1 MRSVIARLSLGFSL
15 IALTAVLLLASDWHQ
30 RRPAAQRIPQVAIL
44 LLSSTPVLVEGLEGA
59 LETLRENG
67 FIDGQNIALRQYNAE
82 GDMATLNAIAHQVT
96 DGQFDMVM
104 TFSTPAMQAVA
115 KANTQGKAIH
125 VFGLVADPF
134 AAGVGLRRDAPLDH
148 PRHFVGTGIPLPVDQ
163 AFQLARKMFPRLKTV
178 GVAWNPAESNSVGFV
193 GQARKAAQ
201 ELQIELLEAHVDN
214 TSAVLEAASSL
225 ASRGAEA
232 LWVPGDNTI
241 LSALNSVLSAAK
253 KARIPVFGISPG
265 DPERGTILDL
275 GADFHEIG
283 KLTGK
288 LAVDIIRGADPAQ
301 IPVRDFSP
309 RRLVVNQLAVNGLK
323 DPWRIPDDI
332 AASADILVD
341 KTGVR
346 AKTTPRQA
354 ADNSQAPLAKK
365 WKVRIIEYNNV
376 QDVEESEDGVR
387 AGLRES
393 GLKEGRDYT
402 VDVRNAQGDMATVNS
417 LVDGAITEG
426 ADLLITLSTP
436 TLQAAL
442 KRAAGKPIVFT
453 YLANAVAAGAGRSD
467 EDHRPNVTGVYNTAA
482 YAEMLELIR
491 QVRPDARTLGTLF
504 VPAEVNMVYHRE
516 QLNEAARKL
525 NFKVVALAA
534 NTSADV
540 ADAALALT
548 SQRIDVI
555 CQLPGNLT
563 AAAFPSI
570 AAAANKA
577 KLPIFAFQSTQARYG
592 AAVVLAR
599 DYGDAGREAGLLA
612 ARVMRGE
619 NPGKI
624 PFTPYSKTKLIVNTK
639 AARHIGLTIPPAL
652 VKKAEEVISQ

>member
-1 MRSVIARLSLGFSL
+1 
-15 IALTAVLLLASDWHQ
+15 
-30 RRPAAQRIPQVAIL
+30 
-44 LLSSTPVLVEGLEGA
+44 
-59 LETLRENG
+59 
-67 FIDGQNIALRQYNAE
+67 
-82 GDMATLNAIAHQVT
+82 
-96 DGQFDMVM
+96 
-104 TFSTPAMQAVA
+104 
-115 KANTQGKAIH
+115 
-125 VFGLVADPF
+125 
-134 AAGVGLRRDAPLDH
+134 
-148 PRHFVGTGIPLPVDQ
+148 
-163 AFQLARKMFPRLKTV
+163 
-178 GVAWNPAESNSVGFV
+178 
-193 GQARKAAQ
+193 
-201 ELQIELLEAHVDN
+201 LEAHVDN
-214 TSAVLEAASSL
+214 SSAVLEAASSL

-265 DPERGTILDL
+265 DPERGTIFDL
-275 GADFHEIG
+275 GANFHEIG

-323 DPWRIPDDI
+323 DPWHIPDDV
-332 AASADILVD
+332 AASADILVNE
-341 KTGVR
+341 TGVR
-346 AKTTPRQA
+346 AKTAPRQ
-354 ADNSQAPLAKK
+354 ADNSQSPLAKK

-376 QDVEESEDGVR
+376 QDVEESEVGVR
-387 AGLRES
+387 AGLKES
-393 GLKEGRDYT
+393 GLNEGRDYV

-417 LVDGAITEG
+417 LADAAITEG

-467 EDHRPNVTGVYNTAA
+467 EDHLPNVTGVYNTAA
-482 YAEMLELIR
+482 YTEMLELIR
-491 QVRPDARTLGTLF
+491 QVRPDARMLGTLF

-555 CQLPGNLT
+555 CQIPGNLT

-577 KLPIFAFQSTQARYG
+577 RLPIFAFQSSQARYG

-619 NPGKI
+619 NPAKI
-624 PFTPYSKTKLIVNTK
+624 PFIPFSKTKLVINTK
-639 AARHIGLTIPPAL
+639 AARQTGLTIPPAV

>member
-15 IALTAVLLLASDWHQ
+15 IALTAALLLASDWHQ

-44 LLSSTPVLVEGLEGA
+44 LLSSQPVLQEGLEGA

-82 GDMATLNAIAHQVT
+82 GDMATLNAIARQVT
-96 DGQFDMVM
+96 DGQFDVVM

-115 KANTQGKAIH
+115 KANTRGKAIH

-148 PRHFVGTGIPLPVDQ
+148 PRHLVGTGIPLPV
-163 AFQLARKMFPRLKTV
+163 AESFRLARQMFPRLKTV

-201 ELQIELLEAHVDN
+201 QLQIELLEAHVDN
-214 TSAVLEAASSL
+214 TSAVLEAVSSL
-225 ASRGAEA
+225 ASRGAQA

-275 GADFHEIG
+275 GANFHEIG

-288 LAVDIIRGADPAQ
+288 LAVDIVRGADPAQ

-309 RRLVVNQLAVNGLK
+309 KRLVVNKLAVNGLK

-332 AASADILVD
+332 AASADILVNE
-341 KTGVR
+341 TGVH
-346 AKTTPRQA
+346 AKTAPRRA
-354 ADNSQAPLAKK
+354 HAESQGPLAKK
-365 WKVRIIEYNNV
+365 KVRIIEYNNV
-376 QDVEESEDGVR
+376 QDVEESEAGVR
-387 AGLRES
+387 AGLQES
-393 GLKEGRDYT
+393 GLKEGQDYT

-417 LVDGAITEG
+417 LVDAAITEG

-467 EDHRPNVTGVYNTAA
+467 EDHLPNVTGVYNTAA

-491 QVRPDARTLGTLF
+491 QVRPDARVLGTLF
-504 VPAEVNMVYHRE
+504 VPAEVNMVYHRDH
-516 QLNEAARKL
+516 LNEAARKL

-555 CQLPGNLT
+555 CQIPGNLT

-577 KLPIFAFQSTQARYG
+577 KLPIFAFQSSQARYG

-619 NPGKI
+619 NPAKI
-624 PFTPYSKTKLIVNTK
+624 PFIPYNKTKLVINTK
-639 AARHIGLTIPPAL
+639 AARHIGLTIPPAV
-652 VKKAEEVISQ
+652 VKKAEEVIS

>member
-1 MRSVIARLSLGFSL
+1 
-15 IALTAVLLLASDWHQ
+15 
-30 RRPAAQRIPQVAIL
+30 
-44 LLSSTPVLVEGLEGA
+44 
-59 LETLRENG
+59 
-67 FIDGQNIALRQYNAE
+67 
-82 GDMATLNAIAHQVT
+82 
-96 DGQFDMVM
+96 
-104 TFSTPAMQAVA
+104 
-115 KANTQGKAIH
+115 
-125 VFGLVADPF
+125 
-134 AAGVGLRRDAPLDH
+134 
-148 PRHFVGTGIPLPVDQ
+148 
-163 AFQLARKMFPRLKTV
+163 
-178 GVAWNPAESNSVGFV
+178 
-193 GQARKAAQ
+193 
-201 ELQIELLEAHVDN
+201 
-214 TSAVLEAASSL
+214 
-225 ASRGAEA
+225 
-232 LWVPGDNTI
+232 VPGDNTI

-265 DPERGTILDL
+265 DPQRGSILDL
-275 GADFHEIG
+275 GANFHEVG

-301 IPVRDFSP
+301 IPVRDFAP
-309 RRLVVNQLAVNGLK
+309 RRLVVNRLAVNGLK
-323 DPWRIPDDI
+323 DAWRIPDDI
-332 AASADILVD
+332 AASADILVNE
-341 KTGVR
+341 TGVHTKAAPR
-346 AKTTPRQA
+346 AA
-354 ADNSQAPLAKK
+354 ADNKQGPLAKK

-376 QDVEESEDGVR
+376 QDVEEAEAGVLS
-387 AGLRES
+387 GLRES
-393 GLKEGRDYT
+393 GLKEGRDYV

-417 LVDGAITEG
+417 LVDAAITEG

-436 TLQAAL
+436 ALQAAL

-467 EDHRPNVTGVYNTAA
+467 DDHLPNVTGVYNTAA

-491 QVRPDARTLGTLF
+491 LARPDARVLGTLF
-504 VPAEVNMVYHRE
+504 VPAEVNMVYHRD
-516 QLNEAARKL
+516 QMNEAARKL
-525 NFKVVALAA
+525 GLKVVALAA

-570 AAAANKA
+570 VAAANKA
-577 KLPIFAFQSTQARYG
+577 KLPIFAFQTIQARQG

-599 DYGDAGREAGLLA
+599 DYDEAGREAGLLA

-624 PFTPYSKTKLIVNTK
+624 PFIPYSKTKLLVNTK

-652 VKKAEEVISQ
+652 IKKAEEVLGQ

>member
-30 RRPAAQRIPQVAIL
+30 RRPAAQRVPQVAIV
-44 LLSSTPVLVEGLEGA
+44 LLSSQPVLVEGLEGA

-67 FIDGQNIALRQYNAE
+67 FIEGQNIALRQYNAE
-82 GDMATLNAIAHQVT
+82 GDMATLNAIARQVT

-115 KANTQGKAIH
+115 KANTKGKAMH

-148 PRHFVGTGIPLPVDQ
+148 PRQ
-163 AFQLARKMFPRLKTV
+163 SFQLARKMFPRLKTV

-214 TSAVLEAASSL
+214 SSGVLEAASSL

-253 KARIPVFGISPG
+253 KARIPAFGISPG

-275 GADFHEIG
+275 GANFHEIG

-309 RRLVVNQLAVNGLK
+309 RRLVVNQLAVRGLK

-332 AASADILVD
+332 AASADILVNE
-341 KTGVR
+341 TGVR
-346 AKTTPRQA
+346 TKAAPRQA
-354 ADNSQAPLAKK
+354 ADNSEGPLAKK

-376 QDVEESEDGVR
+376 QDVEESEAGVR

-417 LVDGAITEG
+417 LVDAAITEG

-467 EDHRPNVTGVYNTAA
+467 EDHLPNVTGVYNTAA

-491 QVRPDARTLGTLF
+491 QIRPDVRVVGTLF
-504 VPAEVNMVYHRE
+504 VPAEVNMVYHRDL
-516 QLNEAARKL
+516 LNEAARKL
-525 NFKVVALAA
+525 DFKVVAVAA

-555 CQLPGNLT
+555 CQIPGNLT

-577 KLPIFAFQSTQARYG
+577 KLPIFAFQSSQGRYG

-624 PFTPYSKTKLIVNTK
+624 PFIPYSKTKLVINTK
-639 AARHIGLTIPPAL
+639 AARQVGLTIPPAII
-652 VKKAEEVISQ
+652 KKAEEVIGQ

>member
-30 RRPAAQRIPQVAIL
+30 RRPAAQRVPQVAIV
-44 LLSSTPVLVEGLEGA
+44 LLSSQPVLVEGLEGA

-82 GDMATLNAIAHQVT
+82 GDMATLNAIARQVT

-115 KANTQGKAIH
+115 KANTKGKAIH

-134 AAGVGLRRDAPLDH
+134 AAGVGLRREAPLDH
-148 PRHFVGTGIPLPVDQ
+148 PRHLVGTGIPLPVDQ
-163 AFQLARKMFPRLKTV
+163 SFQLARKMFPRLKTV

-214 TSAVLEAASSL
+214 SSGVLEAASSL

-253 KARIPVFGISPG
+253 KARIPAFGISPG

-275 GADFHEIG
+275 GANFHEIG

-309 RRLVVNQLAVNGLK
+309 RRLVVNQLAVKGLK

-332 AASADILVD
+332 AASADILVNE
-341 KTGVR
+341 TGVR
-346 AKTTPRQA
+346 TKAAPRQA
-354 ADNSQAPLAKK
+354 ADNKSRPAGKK
-365 WKVRIIEYNNV
+365 VEGANHRIQQRSRCRRIR
-376 QDVEESEDGVR
+376 SRR
-387 AGLRES
+387 ARGLTES

-417 LVDGAITEG
+417 LVDAAITEG

-467 EDHRPNVTGVYNTAA
+467 EDHLPNVTGVYNTAA

-491 QVRPDARTLGTLF
+491 QIRPDVRVLGTLF

-525 NFKVVALAA
+525 DFKVVALAA

-555 CQLPGNLT
+555 CQIPGNLT

-577 KLPIFAFQSTQARYG
+577 KLPIFAFQSSQARYG

-619 NPGKI
+619 NPAKI
-624 PFTPYSKTKLIVNTK
+624 PFIPYSKTKLVLNTK
-639 AARHIGLTIPPAL
+639 AARHIGLTLPPAV
-652 VKKAEEVISQ
+652 VKKAR

>member
-1 MRSVIARLSLGFSL
+1 MGESFR
-15 IALTAVLLLASDWHQ
+15 
-30 RRPAAQRIPQVAIL
+30 
-44 LLSSTPVLVEGLEGA
+44 
-59 LETLRENG
+59 
-67 FIDGQNIALRQYNAE
+67 
-82 GDMATLNAIAHQVT
+82 
-96 DGQFDMVM
+96 
-104 TFSTPAMQAVA
+104 
-115 KANTQGKAIH
+115 
-125 VFGLVADPF
+125 
-134 AAGVGLRRDAPLDH
+134 
-148 PRHFVGTGIPLPVDQ
+148 
-163 AFQLARKMFPRLKTV
+163 LARQLFPRLKTV

-193 GQARKAAQ
+193 GQARTAAQ
-201 ELQIELLEAHVDN
+201 ELEIQLLEAHVDN
-214 TSAVLEAASSL
+214 SSGVLEAASSL
-225 ASRGAEA
+225 ASRGAQA
-232 LWVPGDNTI
+232 LWVPGDNTVV
-241 LSALNSVLSAAK
+241 SALNSVISTAK
-253 KARIPVFGISPG
+253 KARIPVFTILPG
-265 DPERGTILDL
+265 DPMRGTILDL
-275 GADFHEIG
+275 GANFHEVG

-332 AASADILVD
+332 AASADILVNE
-341 KTGVR
+341 TGVR
-346 AKTTPRQA
+346 VKAAPRQA
-354 ADNSQAPLAKK
+354 ADNSQVPLAKK

-376 QDVEESEDGVR
+376 QDVEESEAGVR
-387 AGLRES
+387 AGLREA
-393 GLKEGRDYT
+393 GLKEGRDYV

-417 LVDGAITEG
+417 LVDAAITEG

-467 EDHRPNVTGVYNTAA
+467 EDHLPNVTGVYNTAA

-491 QVRPDARTLGTLF
+491 QVRPDARALGTLF

-516 QLNEAARKL
+516 QLNEATRKL
-525 NFKVVALAA
+525 NFKLVALAA

-555 CQLPGNLT
+555 CQIPGNLT

-570 AAAANKA
+570 ATAANKA
-577 KLPIFAFQSTQARYG
+577 KLPIFAFQSSQARYG

-624 PFTPYSKTKLIVNTK
+624 PFVPFSKTKLVINTK
-639 AARHIGLTIPPAL
+639 AARHIGLTIPPAIA
-652 VKKAEEVISQ
+652 KKAEEVISQ

>member
-1 MRSVIARLSLGFSL
+1 
-15 IALTAVLLLASDWHQ
+15 
-30 RRPAAQRIPQVAIL
+30 
-44 LLSSTPVLVEGLEGA
+44 
-59 LETLRENG
+59 
-67 FIDGQNIALRQYNAE
+67 
-82 GDMATLNAIAHQVT
+82 
-96 DGQFDMVM
+96 
-104 TFSTPAMQAVA
+104 
-115 KANTQGKAIH
+115 
-125 VFGLVADPF
+125 
-134 AAGVGLRRDAPLDH
+134 
-148 PRHFVGTGIPLPVDQ
+148 
-163 AFQLARKMFPRLKTV
+163 
-178 GVAWNPAESNSVGFV
+178 
-193 GQARKAAQ
+193 
-201 ELQIELLEAHVDN
+201 
-214 TSAVLEAASSL
+214 
-225 ASRGAEA
+225 
-232 LWVPGDNTI
+232 
-241 LSALNSVLSAAK
+241 VLSAAK
-253 KARIPVFGISPG
+253 KARIPAFGISPG

-275 GADFHEIG
+275 GANFHEIG

-301 IPVRDFSP
+301 IPVRDFAP
-309 RRLVVNQLAVNGLK
+309 RRLVVNQLAVKGLK

-332 AASADILVD
+332 AASADILVNE
-341 KTGVR
+341 TGVHTK
-346 AKTTPRQA
+346 AAPRQA
-354 ADNSQAPLAKK
+354 ADNSQGALAKK

-376 QDVEESEDGVR
+376 QDVEESEAGVR

-393 GLKEGRDYT
+393 GLKEGRDYV

-417 LVDGAITEG
+417 LVDAAITEG

-467 EDHRPNVTGVYNTAA
+467 EDHLPNVTGVYNTAA

-491 QVRPDARTLGTLF
+491 QIRPDVRVLGTLF

-525 NFKVVALAA
+525 DFKVVAVAA

-555 CQLPGNLT
+555 CQIPGNLT

-577 KLPIFAFQSTQARYG
+577 KLPIFAFQSSQARYG

-624 PFTPYSKTKLIVNTK
+624 PFIPYSKTKLVVNTK
-639 AARHIGLTIPPAL
+639 AARHIGLTIPPSL
-652 VKKAEEVISQ
+652 VKKADEVIGQ

>member
-44 LLSSTPVLVEGLEGA
+44 LLSSQPVLLEGLEGA
-59 LETLRENG
+59 LEMLRENG

-82 GDMATLNAIAHQVT
+82 GDMATLNAIARQVT

-115 KANTQGKAIH
+115 KANTRCASVI
-125 VFGLVADPF
+125 
-134 AAGVGLRRDAPLDH
+134 
-148 PRHFVGTGIPLPVDQ
+148 
-163 AFQLARKMFPRLKTV
+163 V
-178 GVAWNPAESNSVGFV
+178 GVIQNASRNPKYSGCRTNRYGSGV
-193 GQARKAAQ
+193 RKGTLAYGLPISGSQTCRSPKRSKWLMRNVTTRTVAQPAAQ
-201 ELQIELLEAHVDN
+201 ELEIQLLEAHVDN
-214 TSAVLEAASSL
+214 SSGVLEAASSL
-225 ASRGAEA
+225 ASRGAQA
-232 LWVPGDNTI
+232 LWVPGDNTVV
-241 LSALNSVLSAAK
+241 SALNSVISTAK
-253 KARIPVFGISPG
+253 KARIPVFTILPG
-265 DPERGTILDL
+265 DPMRGTILDL
-275 GADFHEIG
+275 GANFHEVG

-332 AASADILVD
+332 AASADILVNE
-341 KTGVR
+341 TGVR
-346 AKTTPRQA
+346 VKAAPRQA
-354 ADNSQAPLAKK
+354 ADNSQVPLAKK

-376 QDVEESEDGVR
+376 QDVEESEAGVR
-387 AGLRES
+387 AGLREA
-393 GLKEGRDYT
+393 GLKEGRDYV

-417 LVDGAITEG
+417 LVDAAITEG

-467 EDHRPNVTGVYNTAA
+467 EDHLPNVTGVYNTAA

-491 QVRPDARTLGTLF
+491 QVRPDARALGTLF

-516 QLNEAARKL
+516 QLNEATRKL
-525 NFKVVALAA
+525 NFKLVALAA

-555 CQLPGNLT
+555 CQIPGNLT

-570 AAAANKA
+570 ATAANKA
-577 KLPIFAFQSTQARYG
+577 KLPIFAFQSSQARYG

-624 PFTPYSKTKLIVNTK
+624 PFVPFSKTKLVINTK
-639 AARHIGLTIPPAL
+639 AARHIGLTIPPAIA
-652 VKKAEEVISQ
+652 KKAEEVISQ